1 MRILFCVGNLIFL
14 VSPEAVI
21 RVKIATVTYPILI
34 LETEHI
40 SASGTI
46 EKTMHSIRSDLEPAW
61 FWPRLATPRC
71 GGGSQKVRHTPRHS
85 YHALDDE
92 QQEQTTS

>member
-46 EKTMHSIRSDLEPAW
+46 EKTMHSIRSDLAPAG
-61 FWPRLATPRC
+61 FWPRHGVAVAARKCATLATVSPQLSRA
-71 GGGSQKVRHTPRHS
+71 RR
-85 YHALDDE
+85 
-92 QQEQTTS
+92 